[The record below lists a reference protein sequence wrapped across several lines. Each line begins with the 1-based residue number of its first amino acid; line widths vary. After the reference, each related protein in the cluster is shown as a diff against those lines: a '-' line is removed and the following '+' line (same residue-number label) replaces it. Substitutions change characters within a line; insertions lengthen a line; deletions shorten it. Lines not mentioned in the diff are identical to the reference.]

1 MPLEKNMYFK
11 NLTESLGTV
20 PRYFINDILDLENL
34 INTGEDGRAV
44 LGRSNQIQPF
54 PKIDSQLQRPVTQLG
69 AYILSQQYP
78 ILKHMVVHES
88 LLITLP
94 NTSDIVMPTRYLC
107 RIGELLVIPL
117 KGSCEVLSDEFAGR
131 IDELKVGQVYRINNR
146 INSRF
151 NPSHD
156 FLCAAFNYLDHD
168 LKRYLMPHDLISP
181 FVRRKDEYFDPV
193 SAPDNI
199 EVPKDAY

>member
-1 MPLEKNMYFK
+1 M
-11 NLTESLGTV
+11 
-20 PRYFINDILDLENL
+20 
-34 INTGEDGRAV
+34 DG
-44 LGRSNQIQPF
+44 
-54 PKIDSQLQRPVTQLG
+54 QLQRTITQLG
-69 AYILSQQYP
+69 SYIQSQQYP
-78 ILKHMVVHES
+78 ILKHMVAYES

-94 NTSDIVMPTRYLC
+94 GASDIVMPTRYLC
-107 RIGELLVIPL
+107 RVGELLVIPL
-117 KGSCEVLSDEFAGR
+117 KGKCEVLSDEFPGR
-131 IDELKVGQVYRINNR
+131 IDELAVGQVYRINNR

-181 FVRRKDEYFDPV
+181 FIRRKDEHFDPTV
-193 SAPDNI
+193 APDNI